1 MCGESG
7 LRSLRDMNI
16 LLLLLMISGPLITAV
31 VTAPLAKKTNERYR
45 ERRAAKL
52 AEAQA

>member
-1 MCGESG
+1 
-7 LRSLRDMNI
+7 MNI
-16 LLLLLMISGPLITAV
+16 LLILLMTSGPLLTAII
-31 VTAPLAKKTNERYR
+31 TAPLAKKTNERYR